1 MVIHN
6 CLLVVMNEISLNN
19 SGIIWKSDTSL
30 TNSSSI
36 QSKFNKFVIAL
47 SNESNEEKKK
57 TIEMEFYGHQYKK
70 KQQQQINRAIK
81 NPIESV
87 VVVYWWW

>member
-1 MVIHN
+1 M
-6 CLLVVMNEISLNN
+6 MNEISLNN

-36 QSKFNKFVIAL
+36 QSKFNEFVIAL

-70 KQQQQINRAIK
+70 TTTTN
-81 NPIESV
+81 
-87 VVVYWWW
+87 

>member
-1 MVIHN
+1 M
-6 CLLVVMNEISLNN
+6 MNEISLNN

-70 KQQQQINRAIK
+70 KQQQQINRAIE

-87 VVVYWWW
+87 VVVY